1 MKNFFKKNC
10 GCNKEP
16 EQSEQQDKLI
26 IDEDLLQPKNNNC
39 DKYENFFK
47 EDSTKDCCEK
57 LSKEINVIKQDNLDT
72 KSELY
77 LQANKLVSLETDV
90 KSTKLTNSQL
100 AREFV
105 DLKKQSQNNLSI
117 TEADSKYATID
128 SLNNKQDKLVAG
140 TNIVLRE
147 NTISVSDNVLTKS
160 DLTNLNS
167 DLSDITNKIV
177 SILANIKSIETD
189 IKDNVKPDL
198 VFEKGTGEASIQSK
212 NSNNEAAG
220 AKSFVIGNANV
231 TGVDP
236 YGSDT
241 NLGAVAEGNGTAAYG
256 DGAHAEGSSGQ
267 LAIKTNAVEVVK
279 NSTSFKDI
287 FDHYVHLYHT
297 EGIQMPST
305 NFGAL
310 ALGVGAHSEGFQ
322 NVALGD
328 GAHAEG
334 IRNIAAQRSNKLRSY
349 YGGQHANGVQ
359 NIANGIATFVTG
371 SENIA
376 YNPNEA
382 AFGRGNR
389 SRQGTT
395 PSVPVSDI
403 NPHADENEL
412 MFGFKEDTIF
422 TIGCTPPIGYRPKDS
437 EDRHNAFE
445 VLRNGAI
452 NIRKSVNDPT
462 MINLQDVI
470 AKNTTYYTEVDV
482 LSDLTP
488 DDLKDLINP
497 GIYTVVNRVPSL
509 NASFPYRLYV
519 STQRP
524 PNGTLIITQTLFD
537 ELNNVRISRTI
548 LNPDTDN
555 VTYGAWSESL

>member
-117 TEADSKYATID
+117 TEADAKYATLD
-128 SLNNKQDKLVAG
+128 SLNTKQDKLVAG

-236 YGSDT
+236 YDSDT

-256 DGAHAEGSSGQ
+256 DGAHAEGSSGP

-297 EGIQMPST
+297 KGIQMPST
-305 NFGAL
+305 NVGAL
-310 ALGVGAHSEGFQ
+310 ALGVGAHSEGLQ

-334 IRNIAAQRSNKLRSY
+334 IRNIASQRSNKLISN
-349 YGGQHANGVQ
+349 YGGQHANGYQ
-359 NIANGIATFVTG
+359 NIANGPATFVTG

-376 YNPNEA
+376 YNPGEA
-382 AFGRGNR
+382 AFGNGNR

-412 MFGFKEDTIF
+412 KFGFKEDTIF
-422 TIGCTPPIGYRPKDS
+422 TIGCTPPIGHRPKDS

-497 GIYTVVNRVPSL
+497 GIYTVVNGVPSL

-524 PNGTLIITQTLFD
+524 PNGTLIVTQTLFD

>member
-10 GCNKEP
+10 GCNKQP
-16 EQSEQQDKLI
+16 EEQDKLVI
-26 IDEDLLQPKNNNC
+26 SEDLLAPKNNSC
-39 DKYENFFK
+39 DKYEDFFK
-47 EDSTKDCCEK
+47 EDSTKDCCDK
-57 LSKEINVIKQDNLDT
+57 LSKEITEIKQDNLDT

-90 KSTKLTNSQL
+90 KSNKLTNSQL

-117 TEADSKYATID
+117 AEADSKYATLD
-128 SLNNKQDKLVAG
+128 SLNTKQDTLVAG

-160 DLTNLNS
+160 DLTNLNN

-177 SILANIKSIETD
+177 SLLANIKAIETD

-198 VFEKGTGEASIQSK
+198 VFEKGTGESSIQSK

-236 YGSDT
+236 YDSDT
-241 NLGAVAEGNGTAAYG
+241 NYGAVAEGNGTAAYG
-256 DGAHAEGSSGQ
+256 DGAHAEGSSGP

-279 NSTSFKDI
+279 NSTSMDDI
-287 FDHYVHLYHT
+287 YKHYIKLYHT
-297 EGIQMPST
+297 EGIQKPST
-305 NFGAL
+305 NIGAL
-310 ALGVGAHSEGFQ
+310 ALGVGAHSEGLQ
-322 NVALGD
+322 SVALGD
-328 GAHAEG
+328 GSHAEG
-334 IRNIAAQRSNKLRSY
+334 IRNIAAQRGGKGGST
-349 YGGQHANGVQ
+349 YGGQHANGIQ
-359 NIANGIATFVTG
+359 NVAYGPATFVTG

-376 YNPNEA
+376 YNPGEA
-382 AFGRGNR
+382 AFGHGNR
-389 SRQGTT
+389 SRKGTT
-395 PSVPVSDI
+395 PSVLVSDI
-403 NPHADENEL
+403 NPKADENEL
-412 MFGFKEDTIF
+412 QFGFKEDTIF
-422 TIGCTPPIGYRPKDS
+422 TIGCMDFLGHRPKDS

-445 VLRNGAI
+445 VLRNGSI

-470 AKNTTYYTEVDV
+470 AKNDTYYTEVDS

-488 DDLKDLINP
+488 NDLKDLINP
-497 GIYTVVNRVPSL
+497 GIYTVVNTVPSL

-524 PNGTLIITQTLFD
+524 PSGTLIVTQTLFNEVD
-537 ELNNVRISRTI
+537 NVRISRTI
-548 LNPDTDN
+548 KNPDTDN
-555 VTYGAWSESL
+555 VTYGNWSESL

>member
-10 GCNKEP
+10 GCNKQP
-16 EQSEQQDKLI
+16 EEQDKLVI
-26 IDEDLLQPKNNNC
+26 SEDLLAPKNNSC

-47 EDSTKDCCEK
+47 EDSTKDCCNK
-57 LSKEINVIKQDNLDT
+57 LSKEITEIKQDNLDT

-90 KSTKLTNSQL
+90 KSNKLTNSQL

-117 TEADSKYATID
+117 TEADAKYATLD
-128 SLNNKQDKLVAG
+128 SLNTKQDKLVAG

-160 DLTNLNS
+160 DLTNLNN

-177 SILANIKSIETD
+177 SLLANIKAIETD

-198 VFEKGTGEASIQSK
+198 VFEKGTGESSIQSK

-236 YGSDT
+236 YDSDT
-241 NLGAVAEGNGTAAYG
+241 NYGAVAEGNGTAAYG
-256 DGAHAEGSSGQ
+256 DGAHAEGSSGP
-267 LAIKTNAVEVVK
+267 LAIKTNAIEVVK
-279 NSTSFKDI
+279 NSTSLKDI
-287 FDHYVHLYHT
+287 YDHYIHLYHT
-297 EGIQMPST
+297 KNIQMPST
-305 NFGAL
+305 NVGAL
-310 ALGVGAHSEGFQ
+310 ALGVGAHSEGLQ
-322 NVALGD
+322 SVALGD

-334 IRNIAAQRSNKLRSY
+334 IRNIAAQRGNKMHSN

-359 NIANGIATFVTG
+359 NVAYGTATFVTG

-382 AFGRGNR
+382 AFGHGNR
-389 SRQGTT
+389 SRKGTT

-403 NPHADENEL
+403 NPYADENEL
-412 MFGFKEDTIF
+412 RFGFKEDTIF
-422 TIGCTPPIGYRPKDS
+422 TIGCMYFLGYRPKDS

-445 VLRNGAI
+445 VLRNGSV

-470 AKNTTYYTEVDV
+470 AKNDTYYTEVDS

-488 DDLKDLINP
+488 NDLKDLINP
-497 GIYTVVNRVPSL
+497 GIYTVVNTVPSL

-524 PNGTLIITQTLFD
+524 PSGTLIVTQTLFNEVD
-537 ELNNVRISRTI
+537 NVRISRTI
-548 LNPDTDN
+548 KNPDTDN
-555 VTYGAWSESL
+555 VTYGNWSESL

>member
-117 TEADSKYATID
+117 AEADSKYATID
-128 SLNNKQDKLVAG
+128 SLTNKQDKLVAG

-177 SILANIKSIETD
+177 SILANIK
-189 IKDNVKPDL
+189 DNVKPDL
-198 VFEKGTGEASIQSK
+198 VFEKGSGEASIQSK
-212 NSNNEAAG
+212 NSINEAAG

-236 YGSDT
+236 YDSDT
-241 NLGAVAEGNGTAAYG
+241 NLGAVATGNGTAAYG
-256 DGAHAEGSSGQ
+256 DGAHSEGSSGP

-279 NSTSFKDI
+279 NSTSMDDI
-287 FDHYVHLYHT
+287 YKHYIKLYHT
-297 EGIQMPST
+297 EGIQKPST
-305 NFGAL
+305 NVGAL
-310 ALGVGAHSEGFQ
+310 ALGVGAHSEGLQ

-334 IRNIAAQRSNKLRSY
+334 IRNIAAQRSNKMHSN

-359 NIANGIATFVTG
+359 NVAYGTATFVTG

-376 YNPNEA
+376 YNPGEA
-382 AFGRGNR
+382 AFGHGNR
-389 SRQGTT
+389 SRRGTT
-395 PSVPVSDI
+395 PSVLVSDI

-412 MFGFKEDTIF
+412 RFGFKEDTIF
-422 TIGCTPPIGYRPKDS
+422 TIGCTGFIGYRPKDS

-445 VLRNGAI
+445 VLRNGSI
-452 NIRKSVNDPT
+452 NIRKSVDDST

-470 AKNTTYYTEVDV
+470 AENTTYHTEVDS

-488 DDLKDLINP
+488 DDLKGLINP
-497 GIYTVVNRVPSL
+497 GIYTVVNGVPSL
-509 NASFPYRLYV
+509 NASFPYRLHV

-524 PNGTLIITQTLFD
+524 PNGTLIVTQTLFD
-537 ELNNVRISRTI
+537 ELNNVRISRKI

-555 VTYGAWSESL
+555 VTYGAWSESIQ

>member
-39 DKYENFFK
+39 DKYEDFFK

-57 LSKEINVIKQDNLDT
+57 LSKEINDIKQNNLDT

-77 LQANKLVSLETDV
+77 LQTNKLISLETDV

-117 TEADSKYATID
+117 TEADSKYATLE
-128 SLNNKQDKLVAG
+128 SLSDKQDKLVAG

-160 DLTNLNS
+160 DLTNLNN

-177 SILANIKSIETD
+177 SLLANIKAIETD

-236 YGSDT
+236 YDSDT

-256 DGAHAEGSSGQ
+256 DGAHAEGSSGP

-305 NFGAL
+305 NVGAL
-310 ALGVGAHSEGFQ
+310 ALGVGAHSEGLQ

-334 IRNIAAQRSNKLRSY
+334 IRNIAAQRGNKMSSN
-349 YGGQHANGVQ
+349 YGGQHANGYQ
-359 NIANGIATFVTG
+359 NIASGLATFVTG

-376 YNPNEA
+376 YNPIEA
-382 AFGRGNR
+382 AFGNGNR

-395 PSVPVSDI
+395 PSVQVDSR
-403 NPHADENEL
+403 NPNADENEL
-412 MFGFKEDTIF
+412 TYGFKEDTIF
-422 TIGCTPPIGYRPKDS
+422 TIGCMDFLGHRPKDS
-437 EDRHNAFE
+437 EDRCNAFE
-445 VLRNGAI
+445 VLRNGSI
-452 NIRKSVNDPT
+452 NIRKSIDDPT
-462 MINLQDVI
+462 MINIQEII
-470 AKNTTYYTEVDV
+470 AENTTYYTKVDV

-497 GIYTVVNRVPSL
+497 GIYTVVNSVPSL

-524 PNGTLIITQTLFD
+524 PNGTLIVTQTLFD
-537 ELNNVRISRTI
+537 ELNNVKIFRTI

-555 VTYGAWSESL
+555 VTYGVWSESL

>member
-10 GCNKEP
+10 GCNK
-16 EQSEQQDKLI
+16 QSEEQDKLVI
-26 IDEDLLQPKNNNC
+26 SEDLLAPKNNSC
-39 DKYENFFK
+39 DKYEDFFK
-47 EDSTKDCCEK
+47 EDSTKDCCDK
-57 LSKEINVIKQDNLDT
+57 LSKEITEIKQDNLDT

-117 TEADSKYATID
+117 AEADSKYATLD
-128 SLNNKQDKLVAG
+128 SLNSKQDTLIAG

-160 DLTNLNS
+160 DLTNLNN

-177 SILANIKSIETD
+177 SLLANIKAIETD

-236 YGSDT
+236 YDSDT
-241 NLGAVAEGNGTAAYG
+241 NYGAVAEGNGTAAYG
-256 DGAHAEGSSGQ
+256 DGAHAEGSSGP

-279 NSTSFKDI
+279 NSTSMDDI
-287 FDHYVHLYHT
+287 YKHYIKLYHT

-305 NFGAL
+305 NVGAL
-310 ALGVGAHSEGFQ
+310 ALGVGAHSEGLQ
-322 NVALGD
+322 NIALGD

-334 IRNIAAQRSNKLRSY
+334 IRNIAAQRSNKMHVA
-349 YGGQHANGVQ
+349 YGGQHANGIQ
-359 NIANGIATFVTG
+359 NVAYGPATFVTG

-382 AFGRGNR
+382 AFGHGNR
-389 SRQGTT
+389 SRKGTT
-395 PSVPVSDI
+395 LTVPVSDI
-403 NPHADENEL
+403 NPHVDENEL
-412 MFGFKEDTIF
+412 RFGFKEDTIF
-422 TIGCTPPIGYRPKDS
+422 TIGCMGFLGHRPKDS

-445 VLRNGAI
+445 VLRNGSV

-470 AKNTTYYTEVDV
+470 AKNDTYYTEVDS

-488 DDLKDLINP
+488 NDLKDLINP
-497 GIYTVVNRVPSL
+497 GIYTVVNTVPSL

-524 PNGTLIITQTLFD
+524 PSGTLIVTQTLFN
-537 ELNNVRISRTI
+537 ELDNVKISRKI
-548 LNPDTDN
+548 KNPDTDN
-555 VTYGAWSESL
+555 VTYGEWSESL

>member
-10 GCNKEP
+10 GCNKQP
-16 EQSEQQDKLI
+16 EEQDKLVI
-26 IDEDLLQPKNNNC
+26 SEDLLAPKNNSC
-39 DKYENFFK
+39 DKYEDFFK
-47 EDSTKDCCEK
+47 EDSTKDCCDK
-57 LSKEINVIKQDNLDT
+57 LSKEITEIKQDNLDT

-90 KSTKLTNSQL
+90 KSNKLTNSQL

-117 TEADSKYATID
+117 AEADSKYATLD
-128 SLNNKQDKLVAG
+128 SLNTKQDTLVAG

-167 DLSDITNKIV
+167 NLSDITNKIV
-177 SILANIKSIETD
+177 SILANIKAIETD

-236 YGSDT
+236 YDSDT
-241 NLGAVAEGNGTAAYG
+241 NYGAVAEGNGTAAYG
-256 DGAHAEGSSGQ
+256 DGAHAEGSSGP

-279 NSTSFKDI
+279 NSTSMDDI
-287 FDHYVHLYHT
+287 YKHYIKLYHT
-297 EGIQMPST
+297 EGIQKPST
-305 NFGAL
+305 NIGAL
-310 ALGVGAHSEGFQ
+310 ALGVGAHSEGLQ
-322 NVALGD
+322 SVALGD

-334 IRNIAAQRSNKLRSY
+334 IRNIAAQRGGKGGST
-349 YGGQHANGVQ
+349 YGGQHANGIQ
-359 NIANGIATFVTG
+359 NVAYGPATFVTG

-376 YNPNEA
+376 YNPGEA
-382 AFGRGNR
+382 AFGHGNR
-389 SRQGTT
+389 SRKGTT
-395 PSVPVSDI
+395 PSVLVSDI
-403 NPHADENEL
+403 NPKADENEL
-412 MFGFKEDTIF
+412 QFGFKEDTIF
-422 TIGCTPPIGYRPKDS
+422 TIGCMGFLGHRPKDS

-445 VLRNGAI
+445 VLRNGSI

-470 AKNTTYYTEVDV
+470 AKNDTYYTEVDS

-488 DDLKDLINP
+488 NDLKDLINP
-497 GIYTVVNRVPSL
+497 GIYTVVNTVPSL

-524 PNGTLIITQTLFD
+524 PSGTLIVTQTLFNEVD
-537 ELNNVRISRTI
+537 NVRISRTI
-548 LNPDTDN
+548 QNPDTDN
-555 VTYGAWSESL
+555 VTYGNWSESL